1 MSRFR
6 LGLSLAGLLIAV
18 LALAL
23 EDRRLIWVA
32 IAILGS
38 SLAIRAYLAILARRS
53 THRNPRPPGPDA

>member
-23 EDRRLIWVA
+23 DDRRLIWVA
-32 IAILGS
+32 IAILGT
-38 SLAIRAYLAILARRS
+38 SLAIRACLAIRDRRV
-53 THRNPRPPGPDA
+53 THRNPPPPGPDA